1 MPELG
6 FVSQEKAERFVHVA
20 SQLSSCY
27 IDNRTRFSMQF
38 LADVMKKMSDKNLI
52 TIHDLYEFSE
62 KEIIEKIEN
71 CEEKNIAQCFKIWK
85 NATQIKEGDI
95 PPGGIYSVSIEKV
108 KIRYINPLVKIG
120 EKAVRVSEISEK
132 AKKDI
137 EKALHFKTKKCAY
150 LDFNFS

>member
-1 MPELG
+1 MQSKEIMSLLKKDG
-6 FVSQEKAERFVHVA
+6 IQVEE
-20 SQLSSCY
+20 
-27 IDNRTRFSMQF
+27 IDNYHKYPIAEFSMQF

-95 PPGGIYSVSIEKV
+95 PPGGCLFY
-108 KIRYINPLVKIG
+108 
-120 EKAVRVSEISEK
+120 
-132 AKKDI
+132 
-137 EKALHFKTKKCAY
+137 
-150 LDFNFS
+150 